1 MAQIADAMAL
11 HSLVGTW
18 APLEPGDSNIKFT
31 VSFLGGEVRIAAVDA
46 FDGEPIKVS
55 GIVQKGNKICFQTL
69 TPSTGATVEHELEAL
84 PGEHAR
90 YRFTVAQ
97 TWQRL
102 GEAPARA
109 ASN

>member
-1 MAQIADAMAL
+1 MSHIVDTLAV

-31 VSFLGGEVRIAAVDA
+31 VSFLGGEVRIFAVDA

-55 GIVQKGNKICFQTL
+55 GVTQKGNKICFHTL
-69 TPSTGATVEHELEAL
+69 TPSTGAVVEHELEAL

-102 GEAPARA
+102 GGAPARP